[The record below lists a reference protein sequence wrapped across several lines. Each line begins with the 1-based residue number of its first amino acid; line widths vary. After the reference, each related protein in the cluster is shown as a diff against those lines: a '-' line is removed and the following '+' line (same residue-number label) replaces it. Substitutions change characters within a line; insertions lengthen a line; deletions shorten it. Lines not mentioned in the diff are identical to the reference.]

1 MKFRLRHL
9 WLKVHLYLGLTAGL
23 LLALAGLT
31 GSLIVFDHAIDE
43 RLNARMMRTAEQG
56 SPRPLTE
63 IAAAAEAAP
72 NVTGRATTVAYP
84 RVPNGVFT
92 VSFKPKGQAA
102 EAEVTEVFVD
112 PVTARVLGQRL
123 RGSGLMATIYRLHA
137 TLLAGKPGEIVLG
150 VMATLVLVSVVSGV
164 VLWWSLI
171 HAGLRAAFAIRRQ
184 KFNFDLHK
192 TVGIVVTPILF
203 LIAWTGTHLT
213 LPSVVR
219 PVVTTVFPETKLP
232 QKVKS
237 KSPDAGAR
245 SLTADRAAAVAQAR
259 MPGCRPMSVELP
271 VGPDDSFRVFVRQV
285 GEVGDLRGVGRV
297 WVDRYDGEVLATRD
311 WERFTLADTYF
322 RIQLALHSGDA
333 FGMAGRWL
341 FCAAGLIPALLY
353 ATGFALWWRK
363 RQSRRRQQ
371 QHAAARPVVPVS
383 QPREQVKAAPV
394 EPIEV

>member
-9 WLKVHLYLGLTAGL
+9 WLQVHLYLGLTAGL
-23 LLALAGLT
+23 LFALAGLT
-31 GSLIVFDHAIDE
+31 GSVIVFDHAIDE
-43 RLNARMMRTAEQG
+43 RLNASMMLTAEQG

-63 IAAAAEAAP
+63 IVASAEAAP
-72 NVTGRATTVAYP
+72 NVSGRASGIAYP
-84 RVPNGVFT
+84 RVANGTFT
-92 VSFKPKGQAA
+92 VSFKPKGQGGEAA
-102 EAEVTEVFVD
+102 ITEVFVD
-112 PVTARVLGQRL
+112 PATAQVLGQRL

-137 TLLAGKPGEIVLG
+137 TLLSGKPGEIVLG

-171 HAGLRAAFAIRRQ
+171 HAGIRAAFAIRRQ

-192 TVGIVVTPILF
+192 TVGIVFTPVLF

-213 LPSVVR
+213 LPGVVR

-237 KSPDAGAR
+237 KPPAEGAR
-245 SLTADRAAAVAQAR
+245 SLTADQAAAVAQER
-259 MPGCRPMSVELP
+259 MPGCRLMSVELP
-271 VGPDDSFRVFVRQV
+271 AGPDDSFRVFVRQV

-311 WERFTLADTYF
+311 WEQFTLADTYF

-333 FGMAGRWL
+333 FGMTGRWL

-353 ATGFALWWRK
+353 VTGFALWWRK
-363 RQSRRRQQ
+363 RQSRLRQQ
-371 QHAAARPVVPVS
+371 RHIAARPLVS
-383 QPREQVKAAPV
+383 GSPPREQVKAPPV
-394 EPIEV
+394 EPIQV